1 MNRLIERCAMLDIHK
16 SQITACVRVGDGD
29 GGRRQEIR
37 EFRTTTAGL
46 ITLADWLRSYA
57 VTVVGMESTGV
68 YWRAVF
74 YLLEDEFECQLFN
87 ARHLRHVPGRKS
99 DVQDAEWGCQLIEH
113 GLVRPS
119 FVPPRPLRELRDLV
133 RYRKAK
139 IQERGREVQRVEKT
153 LQDAGIKLSSV
164 ASEVLGV
171 SARRMLDALI
181 SGTHDPDVLAE
192 LAKGA
197 LRKKIPALREALEGR
212 FTGHHALL
220 IGQMLAQIDFLD
232 ETIATLSARVEEL
245 TRPFSREIELLDTIP
260 GVDKRAAEMLLAEI
274 GPDMSR
280 FPTEHH
286 LASWGG
292 MCPGQR
298 ESGAK
303 KHSAATRKGSKWLRG
318 TLTECSKAVVRTKG
332 TYLSARY
339 HRIKSRR
346 GHAKATVA
354 TGHKILTAAY
364 HVLNQRRPLPRARR
378 GVLLPPRHRE
388 HRPLPPPTRQATRT
402 PRPSSHPATPPRGRL
417 TQPLPHPGGIFDSP
431 RAQSSARRLTPQPAR
446 GVPTPSTHD
455 KPVLHS
461 VYFGTLDLTAPLH
474 EEGQRRRRDP
484 YRRNG
489 AVRARCLAWLLHRRT
504 DSHIRRR

>member
-1 MNRLIERCAMLDIHK
+1 MNRLIERCAMLDVHK
-16 SQITACVRVGDGD
+16 SQVTACVRVPDGD

-37 EFRTTTAGL
+37 EFRATTAGL
-46 ITLADWLRSYA
+46 VTLADWLRSWA

-68 YWRAVF
+68 YWRAIY

-113 GLVRPS
+113 GLVRTS

-164 ASEVLGV
+164 ASEVLGK
-171 SARRMLDALI
+171 SARLMLDAMI
-181 SGTHDPDVLAE
+181 SGTHDPEVLAE

-197 LRKKIPALREALEGR
+197 LRKKIPALKEALEGR

-232 ETIATLSARVEEL
+232 ETIQTLSERVEEL

-298 ESGAK
+298 ESGGK
-303 KHSAATRKGSKWLRG
+303 KHSAGTRKGSKWLRG
-318 TLTECSKAVVRTKG
+318 TLTECSKAIVRTKG

-364 HVLNQRRPLPRARR
+364 HVLSQGVPYNELGEEFFYRRDTENTERYKRR
-378 GVLLPPRHRE
+378 LVHQLE
-388 HRPLPPPTRQATRT
+388 
-402 PRPSSHPATPPRGRL
+402 RL
-417 TQPLPHPGGIFDSP
+417 GHQVTLQPLPE
-431 RAQSSARRLTPQPAR
+431 AA
-446 GVPTPSTHD
+446 
-455 KPVLHS
+455 
-461 VYFGTLDLTAPLH
+461 
-474 EEGQRRRRDP
+474 
-484 YRRNG
+484 
-489 AVRARCLAWLLHRRT
+489 
-504 DSHIRRR
+504 

>member
-1 MNRLIERCAMLDIHK
+1 MLDVHK
-16 SQITACVRVGDGD
+16 AQVTACVRVPDGD

-46 ITLADWLRSYA
+46 ITLADWLRSWS

-68 YWRAVF
+68 YWRAIY

-113 GLVRPS
+113 GLVRTS

-164 ASEVLGV
+164 ASEVLGK
-171 SARRMLDALI
+171 SARLMLDAMI
-181 SGTHDPDVLAE
+181 SGTHDPELLAE

-212 FTGHHALL
+212 FTDHHALL
-220 IGQMLAQIDFLD
+220 IGQMLAQIDFLE

-298 ESGAK
+298 ESGGK

-354 TGHKILTAAY
+354 TAHKILTAAY
-364 HVLNQRRPLPRARR
+364 HVLNQGVPYNELGEEFFYRRDTENTERYKRRLVHQLKRLGHQVTLEPLP
-378 GVLLPPRHRE
+378 E
-388 HRPLPPPTRQATRT
+388 
-402 PRPSSHPATPPRGRL
+402 
-417 TQPLPHPGGIFDSP
+417 
-431 RAQSSARRLTPQPAR
+431 
-446 GVPTPSTHD
+446 
-455 KPVLHS
+455 
-461 VYFGTLDLTAPLH
+461 TA
-474 EEGQRRRRDP
+474 
-484 YRRNG
+484 
-489 AVRARCLAWLLHRRT
+489 
-504 DSHIRRR
+504 

>member
-1 MNRLIERCAMLDIHK
+1 VNRLIERCAMLDIHK
-16 SQITACVRVGDGD
+16 SQITACVRVPDGD
-29 GGRRQEIR
+29 GGRWQEIR
-37 EFRTTTAGL
+37 ESPTTTAGL
-46 ITLADWLRSYA
+46 ITLADWLRSWA
-57 VTVVGMESTGV
+57 VTMVGMESTGV

-113 GLVRPS
+113 GLVRTS

-171 SARRMLDALI
+171 SARKMLDALI
-181 SGTHDPDVLAE
+181 SGTHDPEILAE

-232 ETIATLSARVEEL
+232 ETIQTLSERVEEL
-245 TRPFSREIELLDTIP
+245 TRPFSRELELLDTIP
-260 GVDKRAAEMLLAEI
+260 GVDRRAAEMLLAEI
-274 GPDMSR
+274 GPDMNR

-364 HVLNQRRPLPRARR
+364 HVLDQGVAYQELGEEFFYRRDTENTERYRR
-378 GVLLPPRHRE
+378 
-388 HRPLPPPTRQATRT
+388 
-402 PRPSSHPATPPRGRL
+402 RL
-417 TQPLPHPGGIFDSP
+417 IHQLERLGHHVTLQPLPE
-431 RAQSSARRLTPQPAR
+431 
-446 GVPTPSTHD
+446 
-455 KPVLHS
+455 
-461 VYFGTLDLTAPLH
+461 TA
-474 EEGQRRRRDP
+474 
-484 YRRNG
+484 
-489 AVRARCLAWLLHRRT
+489 
-504 DSHIRRR
+504 

>member
-1 MNRLIERCAMLDIHK
+1 MSVTRESRAPRTVALSTRFRLHSMRLSRAVVLSSDPQEGCRESFDRAVRDARHP
-16 SQITACVRVGDGD
+16 QVPDHCVRPGSRRCRRAPARDPRVSEHDVRASIARRLAAHLGGDG
-29 GGRRQEIR
+29 RR
-37 EFRTTTAGL
+37 
-46 ITLADWLRSYA
+46 
-57 VTVVGMESTGV
+57 MESTGV

-74 YLLEDEFECQLFN
+74 YLLEGEFECRLYN

-99 DVQDAEWGCQLIEH
+99 DVQDAEWGCQLVEH
-113 GLVRPS
+113 GLVRAS

-139 IQERGREVQRVEKT
+139 IQERTREVQRVEKT

-181 SGTHDPDVLAE
+181 SGTHDPQLLAE

-197 LRKKIPALREALEGR
+197 LRKKIPALLEAIEAR
-212 FTGHHALL
+212 STGHHALL
-220 IGQMLAQIDFLD
+220 VGQMLAQIDFLD
-232 ETIATLSARVEEL
+232 ETIATLSERVEEL

-298 ESGAK
+298 ESGGK

-318 TLTECSKAVVRTKG
+318 TLTSAPKAIVRTKG

-354 TGHKILTAAY
+354 TAHKILTAAY
-364 HVLNQRRPLPRARR
+364 HVLDKDVPYNELGEEFFYRRDTENTERYKRRLVHQLERLGHQVTLDPLPEA
-378 GVLLPPRHRE
+378 
-388 HRPLPPPTRQATRT
+388 A
-402 PRPSSHPATPPRGRL
+402 
-417 TQPLPHPGGIFDSP
+417 
-431 RAQSSARRLTPQPAR
+431 
-446 GVPTPSTHD
+446 
-455 KPVLHS
+455 
-461 VYFGTLDLTAPLH
+461 
-474 EEGQRRRRDP
+474 
-484 YRRNG
+484 
-489 AVRARCLAWLLHRRT
+489 
-504 DSHIRRR
+504 